1 MVWCFYSLF
10 CIVEATLEVC
20 EIQSSVHQNPDFLRH
35 NFVFDGRG
43 RVGARNNVPKS
54 GRSDPR
60 WTCIVPNTLLYSTHN
75 VFYTTHFIVTNALYS
90 TVRIV
95 HFLNCSYFVKLTVL
109 RLKMPFDFLS
119 YFGFLA
125 NCLFLQHS
133 YISVVQTQ
141 QKMPHRKGPM
151 GGGGA
156 DSLARISHAPSQI
169 RNAVRIASRN
179 LLGHFGA
186 RGRS

>member
-1 MVWCFYSLF
+1 MHAIHIWYTDGEKIFSN
-10 CIVEATLEVC
+10 A
-20 EIQSSVHQNPDFLRH
+20 VHEHIYPNESAWTQTECNVFNVHLNPDFLRH

-95 HFLNCSYFVKLTVL
+95 HFLNWSYFVKLTVL

-125 NCLFLQHS
+125 NCLFLQH
-133 YISVVQTQ
+133 
-141 QKMPHRKGPM
+141 
-151 GGGGA
+151 
-156 DSLARISHAPSQI
+156 
-169 RNAVRIASRN
+169 
-179 LLGHFGA
+179 
-186 RGRS
+186 